1 MQGKLHDPLTDVDLI
16 YKTIL
21 QNIDKEEIFA
31 KNQAEEA
38 KDEQQVAPEIGRL
51 TEKVRIEIDKDLNR
65 TRTSER
71 VDTPE
76 G

>member
-38 KDEQQVAPEIGRL
+38 KDEQ
-51 TEKVRIEIDKDLNR
+51 
-65 TRTSER
+65 
-71 VDTPE
+71 
-76 G
+76 